1 MGWFDVVA
9 GVCTGG
15 LYTVGKAIY
24 QAGNAAEDAGDAA
37 EQAGLAIAVIGTTIQ
52 SLGEELKSFLKETEE
67 LITIRRLSPRDEDE
81 LWDEEKERLNDL
93 KAEKKRVGDE
103 LKSLGVDD
111 PDNFSFDFWE
121 MFYDMENV
129 LKKFQLIARIAAVNA
144 EITEILYQEP
154 GVLTTGI
161 YNAKEV
167 LERLNTIEQPLIEDI
182 LKSVDDNFE
191 VTEELLKEVKKLFV
205 TRERVPISTAELGPE
220 KIQNIKALELD
231 RRYYLNVLQR
241 KKEVVSGIHD
251 VMNDMPAKNFEFTG
265 SMIHMNRKMNS
276 DYVVDDSILDDN
288 ILDNIEVIDD
298 IKIDEDI
305 KIDADIEK
313 IGDIEIAGN
322 SDKFSGPSGETRR
335 RNMNIAGATLK
346 DKNLP
351 DKNIPAPDIGPI
363 GPNGPADSSKSS
375 KTGRSNSNAHSFASE
390 NMKFQMDKEQKFT
403 GANMQPHGARIS
415 ASLATKFDGYQRNYD
430 LLKAQASY
438 YDHQLLKLER
448 KKMRFTHEIVDKP
461 GLIPQT
467 LDEINGVLENVR
479 TDQQPRID
487 KVLDNLNSNLET
499 LNTKV
504 LETLNDNLEE
514 SKSTLA
520 KANDTMETVQNTLS
534 ILDFDTKYIK
544 YGAVAIGGLVVLNL
558 FVGLIVLTRAA
569 LGI

>member
-1 MGWFDVVA
+1 
-9 GVCTGG
+9 
-15 LYTVGKAIY
+15 
-24 QAGNAAEDAGDAA
+24 
-37 EQAGLAIAVIGTTIQ
+37 
-52 SLGEELKSFLKETEE
+52 
-67 LITIRRLSPRDEDE
+67 
-81 LWDEEKERLNDL
+81 
-93 KAEKKRVGDE
+93 
-103 LKSLGVDD
+103 
-111 PDNFSFDFWE
+111 
-121 MFYDMENV
+121 MFYDLENV
-129 LKKFQLIARIAAVNA
+129 LKKFQLMARIAAVNA

-205 TRERVPISTAELGPE
+205 TREKVPISTAELGPE
-220 KIQNIKALELD
+220 RIHQIEALELD
-231 RRYYLNVLQR
+231 RRYYLNILQR
-241 KKEVVSGIHD
+241 KKEVVSGLHT

-265 SMIHMNRKMNS
+265 SMIHMNRKVNS
-276 DYVVDDSILDDN
+276 DHVVDDSILD
-288 ILDNIEVIDD
+288 NIEI
-298 IKIDEDI
+298 IEDI
-305 KIDADIEK
+305 KVNDEIENV
-313 IGDIEIAGN
+313 GNIEITGN
-322 SDKFSGPSGETRR
+322 SDKFSGLTGEARR
-335 RNMNIAGATLK
+335 RNMNIAGATLE
-346 DKNLP
+346 
-351 DKNIPAPDIGPI
+351 DKNIHAPNINSTVPT
-363 GPNGPADSSKSS
+363 DSNRSDNSS
-375 KTGRSNSNAHSFASE
+375 RTGRSANNAHSFASE

-467 LDEINGVLENVR
+467 LDEVNEILENVR

-487 KVLDNLNSNLET
+487 KVLDNINNNLET
-499 LNTKV
+499 INDKV
-504 LETLNDNLEE
+504 LENLNGNLEE
-514 SKSTLA
+514 SRSTLA
-520 KANDTMETVQNTLS
+520 KANDTMETVQTALS

-544 YGAVAIGGLVVLNL
+544 YGAMAIGGLVVLNL

-569 LGI
+569 FGI

>member
-1 MGWFDVVA
+1 MGWVDVVA

-81 LWDEEKERLNDL
+81 LWDEEKERLDDL
-93 KAEKKRVGDE
+93 KAEKKRLGDE
-103 LKSLGVDD
+103 LRSLGVDN
-111 PDNFSFDFWE
+111 PDNFSFDFWD
-121 MFYDMENV
+121 MFTDMNNI
-129 LKKFQLIARIAAVNA
+129 LKQFQLVARIAAVNA

-205 TRERVPISTAELGPE
+205 TREKVPISTAELGPE
-220 KIQNIKALELD
+220 RIHQIEALELD
-231 RRYYLNVLQR
+231 RRYYLNILQR
-241 KKEVVSGIHD
+241 KKEVVSGLHT

-265 SMIHMNRKMNS
+265 SMIHMNRIMNS
-276 DYVVDDSILDDN
+276 DHVVDDSILD
-288 ILDNIEVIDD
+288 NIEI
-298 IKIDEDI
+298 IEDI
-305 KIDADIEK
+305 KIEDDIENV
-313 IGDIEIAGN
+313 GNIEITGN
-322 SDKFSGPSGETRR
+322 SDKFSGLTGETRR
-335 RNMNIAGATLK
+335 RNMNIAGATLE
-346 DKNLP
+346 
-351 DKNIPAPDIGPI
+351 DKNISDNQPPAPNMNSTGSTGPT
-363 GPNGPADSSKSS
+363 DSKRSTNAGR
-375 KTGRSNSNAHSFASE
+375 KTNNAHSFASE

-415 ASLATKFDGYQRNYD
+415 ASIATKFDGYQRNYD

-467 LDEINGVLENVR
+467 LDEVNGVLENVR
-479 TDQQPRID
+479 TEQQPRID
-487 KVLDNLNSNLET
+487 KVLDNINNNLET
-499 LNTKV
+499 INDKV
-504 LETLNDNLEE
+504 LENLNDNLEE
-514 SKSTLA
+514 SKSTLS
-520 KANDTMETVQNTLS
+520 KANDTMETVQNALS

-569 LGI
+569 FGI

>member
-52 SLGEELKSFLKETEE
+52 EVGEELKSFLKETED

-81 LWDEEKERLNDL
+81 LWDEEKERLDDL
-93 KAEKKRVGDE
+93 NAEKKRIGDE

-111 PDNFSFDFWE
+111 PDNFSFNFWE

-129 LKKFQLIARIAAVNA
+129 LKQFQLIAKIAAINA

-167 LERLNTIEQPLIEDI
+167 LERFNTIEQPLIEEI

-191 VTEELLKEVKKLFV
+191 VTEEVLKEVKKLFV
-205 TRERVPISTAELGPE
+205 TREKVPIAIADLGAERISQIE
-220 KIQNIKALELD
+220 ALELD
-231 RRYYLNVLQR
+231 KAYYSNILGR
-241 KKEVVSGIHD
+241 KKEVVSGLHN

-265 SMIHMNRKMNS
+265 SMIHVNRKINS
-276 DYVVDDSILDDN
+276 DHVVDDSILDDHIFDKN
-288 ILDNIEVIDD
+288 EVIDD
-298 IKIDEDI
+298 IRVNDE
-305 KIDADIEK
+305 IEK
-313 IGDIEIAGN
+313 VSDIQIDRTPN
-322 SDKFSGPSGETRR
+322 TSDRFLGLTGEARR
-335 RNMNIAGATLK
+335 RNMNIAGATLE
-346 DKNLP
+346 
-351 DKNIPAPDIGPI
+351 DKNIPAPNMDSANNNRASSSSGP
-363 GPNGPADSSKSS
+363 
-375 KTGRSNSNAHSFASE
+375 TRNSRPTNTAHSYEFEELKAQIQ
-390 NMKFQMDKEQKFT
+390 KGDKFT

-415 ASLATKFDGYQRNYD
+415 ASLSTKFDGYQRNYD
-430 LLKAQASY
+430 LLKAQTSY

-467 LDEINGVLENVR
+467 LTEVNEILENIR

-487 KVLDNLNSNLET
+487 KVLD
-499 LNTKV
+499 
-504 LETLNDNLEE
+504 TLNDNLEE
-514 SKSTLA
+514 SKSTLS
-520 KANDTMETVQNTLS
+520 KANDTMETIQKALS

-544 YGAVAIGGLVVLNL
+544 YGAIAIGGLVVLNL

-569 LGI
+569 FGI